1 MPVPQIVHAGC
12 VNGNRASAHEHIGD
26 VAEATMI
33 IFNAA
38 LLTLGWSQMF
48 SASCGRFAQ
57 RHFDRKLLLFLVCFT
72 LVVAVCPLSGIMF

>member
-1 MPVPQIVHAGC
+1 
-12 VNGNRASAHEHIGD
+12 
-26 VAEATMI
+26 MI